1 MNVVYSWEIRQ
12 VRVRYVH
19 LLTEAFVD
27 CSYYPRP
34 SRATSVIR
42 SRATWAAYLRIVHAC
57 MHRAQTIGSPPPN
70 LQLYSCGD
78 SIQMKEV
85 KQVYE
90 GIQRKDCAGVVCF
103 LFSLL
108 CLCVLATEFSFL
120 QSILMLSLYILLM
133 ATRIDLHQS
142 PVY

>member
-12 VRVRYVH
+12 VRVRHVH

-34 SRATSVIR
+34 SRATSVTQF
-42 SRATWAAYLRIVHAC
+42 RATWAAYLRIVHAC
-57 MHRAQTIGSPPPN
+57 MHSAQTIGFPPPN

-78 SIQMKEV
+78 SIQTKKV

-108 CLCVLATEFSFL
+108 SLCIFATKFSLFR
-120 QSILMLSLYILLM
+120 SILMLSLYILLM

-142 PVY
+142 SVY